1 MKHQSSRWEE
11 MLATEEPAPG
21 AAPAAV
27 KGAKGWRVGREG
39 ASLAAATPTA
49 VIAMELLGTF
59 LFIYFFE

>member
-1 MKHQSSRWEE
+1 